1 MYLRLYPPIMVYF
14 IPTVSKWYITR
25 SPNLS
30 YKSYLIFGGYIRF
43 FVPIVFSEIPWN
55 PTKVAISGPRGHFE
69 PGRRQEPLAIRWLK
83 WTNSM
88 VYGRY
93 ILYL

>member
-43 FVPIVFSEIPWN
+43 FVPIVFSEIP
-55 PTKVAISGPRGHFE
+55 
-69 PGRRQEPLAIRWLK
+69 
-83 WTNSM
+83 
-88 VYGRY
+88 
-93 ILYL
+93 